1 MYSLHGIA
9 ERWRGRP
16 PASGVLIASL
26 AMLLLPGLD
35 VIAKSLTDELPVIQI
50 SLGRF
55 VFQLVILF
63 LVAQVAGWRMRI
75 EWRRPQMLL
84 PGVMLALAT
93 LFIFAAYKHLPVAEA
108 LAIFFV
114 EPLILTLFAA
124 RFLGER
130 IGWRSIAACLAG
142 FAGTVLVIQPN
153 FVEVGWPAVFPLGTA
168 VSFAVYMVLLRRYAS
183 RHSTFVI
190 QSHVAVGSTLMLAVA
205 VGAGWAM
212 GVDSLTPVSPTPD
225 QLLRLALLGAVA
237 TLGHAMISL
246 ALRRTTASSVAPL
259 QYLEISSATVL
270 GWWIFGDFP
279 DALAWTGIA
288 IIVGSGLFVHIRR
301 RQREARE

>member
-9 ERWRGRP
+9 DRWRGRP

-35 VIAKSLTDELPVIQI
+35 VIAKSLTDELPITQI
-50 SLGRF
+50 SFGRF
-55 VFQLVILF
+55 MFQLIILA
-63 LVAQVAGWRMRI
+63 LVARMAGWKMRI

-84 PGVMLALAT
+84 PGVMLAFAT

-130 IGWRSIAACLAG
+130 IGWRSVAACLAG
-142 FAGTVLVIQPN
+142 FAGTLFVIQPN
-153 FVEVGWPAVFPLGTA
+153 FVEVGWPAIYPLGTA
-168 VSFAVYMVLLRRYAS
+168 ISFAVYMVLLRRYAS
-183 RHSTFVI
+183 RHSTIVI
-190 QSHVAVGSTLMLAVA
+190 QSHVAVGSTMVLAVA

-212 GVDSLTPVSPTPD
+212 GIESMTPVLPTPS
-225 QLLRLALLGAVA
+225 QLLRLAMLGAIA

-301 RQREARE
+301 KQRESRK

>member
-1 MYSLHGIA
+1 MLSLHGIA

-26 AMLLLPGLD
+26 AMLMLPGLD
-35 VIAKSLTDELPVIQI
+35 VIAKSLTDELPIMQI
-50 SLGRF
+50 SAGRF
-55 VFQLVILF
+55 VFQLIILF
-63 LVAQVAGWRMRI
+63 LVAQATGWKMRI

-130 IGWRSIAACLAG
+130 IGWRSVAACLAG
-142 FAGTVLVIQPN
+142 FAGTILVIQPN

-168 VSFAVYMVLLRRYAS
+168 VSFAVYMVLLRRHAS

-190 QSHVAVGSTLMLAVA
+190 QSHVAVGATMVLAVA
-205 VGAGWAM
+205 ISAGWAL
-212 GVDSLTPVSPTPD
+212 GVESLTPEIPTPN

-237 TLGHAMISL
+237 TLGHAMISV

-288 IIVGSGLFVHIRR
+288 IIVGSGLFVHIRK